1 MRDFFTGCGMHLII
15 PDLRTISSRYILVCI
30 DYFWTLRY
38 EFVVSTKIELGGS
51 SSSLQMREP
60 CLLAKTT
67 DNDQQL

>member
-15 PDLRTISSRYILVCI
+15 PDLRTISSRYILVY
-30 DYFWTLRY
+30 YFWTLRY

-51 SSSLQMREP
+51 SSSSSLQMREP

>member
-15 PDLRTISSRYILVCI
+15 PDLRTISSRYILVY
-30 DYFWTLRY
+30 YFWTLRY

-51 SSSLQMREP
+51 SSSSLQMREP